1 MKEKTRP
8 KERKNR
14 EKRGSKKDQKISSLE
29 ESQQNESKKRLTSS
43 PYIYTHTLLRTES
56 VHKNREGTLSLSLF
70 CTALFLYI
78 SYEISILSLSP
89 RRRRRRRRRK
99 RRGRRCE

>member
-1 MKEKTRP
+1 MNFFFFFHISFVVSVLLCFVREQMRKNQRP

-78 SYEISILSLSP
+78 S
-89 RRRRRRRRRK
+89 
-99 RRGRRCE
+99 

>member
-1 MKEKTRP
+1 MFC
-8 KERKNR
+8 ERTDAKKPETKR
-14 EKRGSKKDQKISSLE
+14 EKKTEKKRIEKDQKISSLE

-70 CTALFLYI
+70 LYRAVSVYI
-78 SYEISILSLSP
+78 I
-89 RRRRRRRRRK
+89 
-99 RRGRRCE
+99 

>member
-1 MKEKTRP
+1 MRKNQRP

-14 EKRGSKKDQKISSLE
+14 EKKRIEKRPKNLSSLE

-78 SYEISILSLSP
+78 S
-89 RRRRRRRRRK
+89 
-99 RRGRRCE
+99 